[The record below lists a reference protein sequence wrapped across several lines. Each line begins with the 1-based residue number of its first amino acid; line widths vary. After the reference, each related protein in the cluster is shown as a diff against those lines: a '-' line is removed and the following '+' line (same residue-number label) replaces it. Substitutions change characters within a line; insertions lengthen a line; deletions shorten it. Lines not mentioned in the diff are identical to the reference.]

1 MATPFE
7 DIIAFYRNM
16 EMEEKAEK
24 DNARD
29 RLARIVYAK
38 PDLSAEQKKFFAQF
52 LPLLWDRILDGF
64 SSHMLQESFEKLLD
78 DVVERTKK

>member
-1 MATPFE
+1 MTNPFD

-16 EMEEKAEK
+16 ETEERAER
-24 DNARD
+24 DNDRD

-38 PDLSAEQKKFFAQF
+38 PDISAEQKKFFAQL
-52 LPLLWDRILDGF
+52 LPLLWNRILDGF

-78 DVVERTKK
+78 DVVERVKT